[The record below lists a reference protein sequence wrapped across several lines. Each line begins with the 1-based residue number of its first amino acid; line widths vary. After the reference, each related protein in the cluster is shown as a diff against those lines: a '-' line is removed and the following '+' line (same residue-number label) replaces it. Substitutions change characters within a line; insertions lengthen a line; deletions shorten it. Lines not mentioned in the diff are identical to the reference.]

1 MVVTTLE
8 NSVVKGFVIGNTDA
22 APVDQDACFDLPV
35 GKVGAEGKR
44 DILVH
49 GLEGL
54 KNERIA
60 GRGRFNEVGEG
71 HINDVDEEGWG
82 KESDSIVV
90 IICLR
95 EEVRAAG
102 EGICY
107 GCSLAPNI
115 TDLRFS
121 FCFLSYLL
129 S

>member
-8 NSVVKGFVIGNTDA
+8 NSVVKGFVIGNTDT
-22 APVDQDACFDLPV
+22 APVGQDARFDLPV

-54 KNERIA
+54 KNKRIT
-60 GRGRFNEVGEG
+60 GRGRFNVVGEG

-90 IICLR
+90 II
-95 EEVRAAG
+95 
-102 EGICY
+102 
-107 GCSLAPNI
+107 
-115 TDLRFS
+115 
-121 FCFLSYLL
+121 
-129 S
+129 

>member
-1 MVVTTLE
+1 MA
-8 NSVVKGFVIGNTDA
+8 KGVIIGNIDA
-22 APVDQDACFDLPV
+22 ALVGQDACFNLPV
-35 GKVGAEGKR
+35 GKVGTEGKR

-60 GRGRFNEVGEG
+60 SRGGFDVVGEG
-71 HINDVDEEGWG
+71 YINDVDEEGWG

-90 IICLR
+90 IIYLR